1 MAEPVTLAE
10 LPQLSDITAPIEPL
24 TAFEASSP
32 ALDEAGPAERAA
44 GERSAREREAA
55 ERSAGERAVGSRTL
69 DAETAAALADG
80 ARAEGTREEAGR
92 SAGARGRGTP
102 RVAPDPHVATIYRPR
117 GHFDLAA
124 TISIF
129 SRGGDGPCFRRDTS
143 GVWLTMR
150 TPLGPATLWLRQR
163 RGASDGGEVDA
174 RAWGAGREWAI
185 ARVPRLLGA
194 EDDWSTLDVSASPL
208 LSEVLR
214 RNPGLR
220 LASGGLVFEMLV
232 PAIIEQK
239 VTVVEAWG
247 AWRRLV
253 RRHGEPA
260 PGPAPEGMFVAPTAE
275 AWRFVPSWEWHAA
288 GVDPR
293 RSQTVVRAS
302 RVADAIDRSSDAHP
316 AEAGRRL
323 QSLPGVGVWTS
334 AEVTLRA
341 HGDPDAVSVGD
352 YHLAATVGTALAGE
366 AVDDDGMLEILS
378 PWAGQRQRVLRLIEC
393 SGIRKPRRGPRIT
406 IQDHRRH

>member
-1 MAEPVTLAE
+1 MSEPVSLAE
-10 LPQLSDITAPIEPL
+10 LPQLADITAPIEPL
-24 TAFEASSP
+24 PVA
-32 ALDEAGPAERAA
+32 ALGDRPV
-44 GERSAREREAA
+44 
-55 ERSAGERAVGSRTL
+55 AVGSRAL
-69 DAETAAALADG
+69 DGAVVAAAADAPAPTG
-80 ARAEGTREEAGR
+80 RATGNRRERLARA
-92 SAGARGRGTP
+92 
-102 RVAPDPHVATIYRPR
+102 APDPHLSTVYRPS

-124 TISIF
+124 TVSVF
-129 SRGGDGPCFRRDTS
+129 SRGGDGPCFRRDST

-150 TPLGPATLWLRQR
+150 TPRGAATLWLRQR
-163 RGASDGGEVDA
+163 RGDGVGGEVDA
-174 RAWGAGREWAI
+174 RAWGPGREWAI
-185 ARVPRLLGA
+185 ARVPHILGA
-194 EDDWSTLDVSASPL
+194 HDDWSDLDVSRSPL

-214 RNPGLR
+214 RNPGIR
-220 LASGGLVFEMLV
+220 LAAGGLVFEMLV
-232 PAIIEQK
+232 PSIIEQK

-260 PGPAPEGMFVAPTAE
+260 PGPAPEGMFVVPAAE
-275 AWRFVPSWEWHAA
+275 AWRVIPSWEWHAA

-302 RVADAIDRSSDAHP
+302 RVADAIDRSADVDA

-323 QSLPGVGVWTS
+323 QSLPGIGVWTS

-352 YHLAATVGTALAGE
+352 YHLAATVGTALAGT
-366 AVDDDGMLEILS
+366 AVDDDGMLELLA
-378 PWAGQRQRVLRLIEC
+378 PWAGQRQRILRLIER